1 MRKLIF
7 VLLAVFLIVGV
18 SLAEGKKYG
27 KGVTL
32 KEKTKISDIFAN
44 PEEFT
49 GKKVLVE
56 GMIVDVCSKRGCWM
70 EIASDKEFEKIKI
83 KVEDGEIVFP
93 LEEKGKTALV
103 EGTIEKIEMTKEQA
117 IERAKHHAEEVGQKF
132 DPASVT
138 GPEVFY
144 QIRGLGAVIK

>member
-1 MRKLIF
+1 MRKLILS
-7 VLLAVFLIVGV
+7 LLAVLLITGV
-18 SLAEGKKYG
+18 SLADGKKYG
-27 KGVTL
+27 TGVTL
-32 KEKTKISDIFAN
+32 KEVTKISTIFEN
-44 PEEFT
+44 PEEYT
-49 GKKVLVE
+49 GKKVVVE

-70 EIASDKEFEKIKI
+70 EIASDKEFEKIRV

-93 LEEKGKTALV
+93 LEAKGKNALV
-103 EGTIEKIEMTKEQA
+103 EGMVEKIEMTKEQA

>member
-1 MRKLIF
+1 MRKLILS
-7 VLLAVFLIVGV
+7 LLAVLIIIGV
-18 SLAEGKKYG
+18 SLADGKKYG

-32 KEKTKISDIFAN
+32 KEVTKISTIFEN
-44 PEEFT
+44 PEEYT
-49 GKKVLVE
+49 GKKVVVE

-70 EIASDKEFEKIKI
+70 EIASDKEFEKIRV

-93 LEEKGKTALV
+93 LEAKGKNALV
-103 EGTIEKIEMTKEQA
+103 EGMVEKIEMTKEQA